1 MFKRLILL
9 CLALVLVGVLLTQ
22 SVFASS
28 KYTTKWEKS
37 NAPVN
42 LPILMYH
49 SVENKPGNGLCVP
62 PEQLEQQLKYLHEQG
77 YYTVTPAEA
86 YKILVQNKVPKKHKK
101 LVIVT
106 FDDGY
111 ENNYTAEE
119 ISHSRNDRFDH
130 KQNRHPRDA
139 NFKTNQRNEEK

>member
-62 PEQLEQQLKYLHEQG
+62 PEQLEQQLKYLHERAIIQSHQLKRIRSWC
-77 YYTVTPAEA
+77 
-86 YKILVQNKVPKKHKK
+86 KIKYQKS
-101 LVIVT
+101 I
-106 FDDGY
+106 
-111 ENNYTAEE
+111 
-119 ISHSRNDRFDH
+119 RNL
-130 KQNRHPRDA
+130 
-139 NFKTNQRNEEK
+139 

>member
-86 YKILVQNKVPKKHKK
+86 YKILVQNKVPKKHQKS
-101 LVIVT
+101 T
-106 FDDGY
+106 
-111 ENNYTAEE
+111 
-119 ISHSRNDRFDH
+119 RNL
-130 KQNRHPRDA
+130 
-139 NFKTNQRNEEK
+139 